1 MIQYLG
7 CIVRFAIQ
15 RVMDQDTIPLVAET
29 RRLSHRSMLNAK
41 RTDAR
46 RVSGNNIF
54 HYVNMRILTFLTFVV
69 AIAIM
74 IGMDIF
80 LFSEDVLYG
89 IGGIIGILGFF
100 IAYSIS
106 GDMII
111 APRDYWRLSS
121 WQVFRKKFGYGM
133 GAYVM
138 ITFIASGVLAAI
150 FN

>member
-1 MIQYLG
+1 M
-7 CIVRFAIQ
+7 
-15 RVMDQDTIPLVAET
+15 
-29 RRLSHRSMLNAK
+29 RL
-41 RTDAR
+41 
-46 RVSGNNIF
+46 
-54 HYVNMRILTFLTFVV
+54 LTFLTFLIAMIFMV
-69 AIAIM
+69 AMA
-74 IGMDIF
+74 IF

-133 GAYVM
+133 CTYILV
-138 ITFIASGVLAAI
+138 TFVSAAI
-150 FN
+150 MQVMLG

>member
-1 MIQYLG
+1 MI
-7 CIVRFAIQ
+7 F
-15 RVMDQDTIPLVAET
+15 MVA
-29 RRLSHRSMLNAK
+29 
-41 RTDAR
+41 
-46 RVSGNNIF
+46 
-54 HYVNMRILTFLTFVV
+54 
-69 AIAIM
+69 
-74 IGMDIF
+74 MDIF

-89 IGGIIGILGFF
+89 IGGIIGILGFV

-121 WQVFRKKFGYGM
+121 WQVFRKKFGYGV

-138 ITFIASGVLAAI
+138 VTFLSSGVLAAI